1 MQCNFPTLAYSSSS
15 LNHCAHGTEP
25 VRARKQAVQSAPA
38 FEETS
43 LNANPHIFLSVCS
56 FLLIDMGLIGNE
68 AKEETDCVLYIIWT
82 SVLWHILHKYKVGY
96 VVSLTSKMILS

>member
-1 MQCNFPTLAYSSSS
+1 MRSFAEQSVFASSIHSS
-15 LNHCAHGTEP
+15 M
-25 VRARKQAVQSAPA
+25 SAPA

-68 AKEETDCVLYIIWT
+68 AKEETDCVLSIIWT
-82 SVLWHILHKYKVGY
+82 SVLQYGIYCINTRFGY
-96 VVSLTSKMILS
+96 VVSLTSKGLLS

>member
-1 MQCNFPTLAYSSSS
+1 M
-15 LNHCAHGTEP
+15 GTEP

-56 FLLIDMGLIGNE
+56 FLLIDMGLTLIGNTLIGNI
-68 AKEETDCVLYIIWT
+68 AKEKTDCVLSIIAHFLLKIQN
-82 SVLWHILHKYKVGY
+82 VPALIL
-96 VVSLTSKMILS
+96 T

>member
-1 MQCNFPTLAYSSSS
+1 MQCNFPTLASSSSS

-56 FLLIDMGLIGNE
+56 FLLIDMGLNGNE
-68 AKEETDCVLYIIWT
+68 AKEETDCVLSYGQVHYGIYCINTRWDM
-82 SVLWHILHKYKVGY
+82 SCH
-96 VVSLTSKMILS
+96 

>member
-1 MQCNFPTLAYSSSS
+1 MQCNFPTLASSSSS

-25 VRARKQAVQSAPA
+25 VRARKQAVQSVPA

-68 AKEETDCVLYIIWT
+68 AKEETDCA
-82 SVLWHILHKYKVGY
+82 
-96 VVSLTSKMILS
+96 LSYGQVCYGIYCINTRWDMLCH